1 VILELLPEKFTRV
14 RAPVQHN
21 LKTNGI
27 IALSAK
33 PIKLE
38 SMMWD
43 KIPAGYIESAAHR
56 RTRCDSAFPYT
67 TRLYW
72 ITFEDTCLCWFQKL
86 F

>member
-38 SMMWD
+38 SMM
-43 KIPAGYIESAAHR
+43 
-56 RTRCDSAFPYT
+56 
-67 TRLYW
+67 
-72 ITFEDTCLCWFQKL
+72 
-86 F
+86 